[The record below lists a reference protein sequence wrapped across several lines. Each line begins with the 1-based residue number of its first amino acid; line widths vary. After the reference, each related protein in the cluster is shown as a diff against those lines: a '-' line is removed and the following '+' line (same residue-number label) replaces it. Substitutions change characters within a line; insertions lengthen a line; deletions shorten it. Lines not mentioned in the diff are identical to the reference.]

1 MYALKTHLYNNNFD
15 DLILKKTELNSVNF
29 LFPNHLKI
37 KEINKQLN
45 IKRTKLW
52 LNINNLSTIYNFSD
66 DISINIMSYIIDDIV
81 KFSLRK
87 LAMNN
92 YYKIYYGNFSWLG
105 DKCLWTCKETKIFYK
120 EIESLKEN
128 DFIKSSLDD
137 NDEYERLSQERGG
150 FQLLR
155 RSYNSISKELCHC
168 RYHDRNGNCSQ
179 YENLLEYDREI
190 ADKISN
196 RIRIMNNKELAG
208 KIIVSFI
215 RRVLDRS

>member
-1 MYALKTHLYNNNFD
+1 
-15 DLILKKTELNSVNF
+15 
-29 LFPNHLKI
+29 
-37 KEINKQLN
+37 
-45 IKRTKLW
+45 
-52 LNINNLSTIYNFSD
+52 
-66 DISINIMSYIIDDIV
+66 MSYIIDDIV